1 MLPWSTKWSKW
12 FSQVW
17 TCLNQQSTNKP
28 TINYQSTI
36 NQHRYSSNPSPQK
49 HQKQKRQETLKE
61 PLSKADA
68 QARLDAALAAK
79 VPDF

>member
-1 MLPWSTKWSKW
+1 MISKTIGCRGTL
-12 FSQVW
+12 FSD
-17 TCLNQQSTNKP
+17 
-28 TINYQSTI
+28 
-36 NQHRYSSNPSPQK
+36 
-49 HQKQKRQETLKE
+49 KRQETLKE